1 MNDGSVRPLLR
12 PDEELLRTTTWV
24 AIVTASMIAFSFY
37 FACATPL
44 AAVAA
49 VAGSRMSRKGGG
61 TLIIAAWL
69 ANQLIGYLVL
79 GYPRTWDSY
88 AWGATIGVASLLGG
102 IAAAGAARTVRQWWL
117 SPCAALIAAFSVY
130 EGALFAAT
138 AVLPS
143 CDGAFSPS
151 VVARIL
157 AINTGAMAGL
167 MAVHWLAAVVG
178 LEPHSAPRRTVLTQS

>member
-1 MNDGSVRPLLR
+1 MNHSSVRPLLR
-12 PDEELLRTTTWV
+12 ADEELLRTTVWV
-24 AIVTASMIAFSFY
+24 AIVTFSMVAFSFW

-44 AAVAA
+44 AAVGAL
-49 VAGSRMSRKGGG
+49 AGSRMNRRDGA

-88 AWGATIGVASLLGG
+88 AWGATIGVASLLAGLG
-102 IAAAGAARTVRQWWL
+102 ATGAARTVRQWWL

-138 AVLPS
+138 VVLPS
-143 CDGAFSPS
+143 CEGAFAPS

-157 AINTGAMAGL
+157 ATNAGAMVGL
-167 MAVHWLAAVVG
+167 VAIQWLAAFVG
-178 LEPHSAPRRTVLTQS
+178 LEPHAAPQRTALTQS

>member
-1 MNDGSVRPLLR
+1 VNHGAVRPLLR
-12 PDEELLRTTTWV
+12 RDEEVLRMTTWV
-24 AIVTASMIAFSFY
+24 AIVTSAMIAFSFA

-49 VAGSRMSRKGGG
+49 FAGSRMSRRDGP

-79 GYPRTWDSY
+79 DYPRTWDSY
-88 AWGATIGVASLLGG
+88 AWGATIGAASLLAG

-117 SPCAALIAAFSVY
+117 SPYAAFVAAFSVY

-138 AVLPS
+138 VVLPS
-143 CDGAFSPS
+143 CAGAFSPS
-151 VVARIL
+151 VIARIL
-157 AINTGAMAGL
+157 AINAGAMVGL
-167 MAVHWLAAVVG
+167 MAIHSLAAFVG
-178 LEPHSAPRRTVLTQS
+178 LEPHAAPQRTAFTQS